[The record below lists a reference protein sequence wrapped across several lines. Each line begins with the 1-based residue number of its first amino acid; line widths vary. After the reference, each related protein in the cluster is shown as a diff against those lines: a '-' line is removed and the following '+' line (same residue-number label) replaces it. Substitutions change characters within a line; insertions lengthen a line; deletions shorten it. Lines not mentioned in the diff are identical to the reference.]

1 MHFSGK
7 YGAINIAKRGTDN
20 LKTNPNEEQ
29 SDSDEREEY
38 LNQQVDMSEYR
49 TIQMYRI
56 MPKAKKI
63 NSQAPNTDKNTNTT
77 QTDNAIKSIE
87 ISEEDKIPGLLQDE
101 YSDLL
106 PFRGRNSVRYLGSA
120 IGVPIKIVPTISN
133 DANGCYYKGVIYI
146 SLSADD
152 KVMTVFH
159 MN

>member
-56 MPKAKKI
+56 MPKAKKSTVKHLI
-63 NSQAPNTDKNTNTT
+63 Q
-77 QTDNAIKSIE
+77 
-87 ISEEDKIPGLLQDE
+87 
-101 YSDLL
+101 
-106 PFRGRNSVRYLGSA
+106 
-120 IGVPIKIVPTISN
+120 IKIRILRRL
-133 DANGCYYKGVIYI
+133 I
-146 SLSADD
+146 
-152 KVMTVFH
+152 MQ
-159 MN
+159 